1 MIQREKESSD
11 NFIFLKSSNVN
22 DAEKKRQL
30 ENMIREEL
38 DSWDDSML
46 ASRANSATATK
57 IRVNSAQ
64 KSAY

>member
-1 MIQREKESSD
+1 
-11 NFIFLKSSNVN
+11 
-22 DAEKKRQL
+22 
-30 ENMIREEL
+30 MIREEL

-46 ASRANSATATK
+46 ASRANSATATR